1 MTAIADR
8 PQVDLEQE
16 LSFPLWSDDL
26 ADGLV
31 EAHDRVVRAEAERLA
46 WVAELMATEAYADV
60 GYLSPIALLVDR
72 LGISVGTAKRLIGLA
87 RALGEMPV
95 VRAAFHDGVL
105 DEPRVQLLA
114 AARQANPDLFREKE
128 EMLVDSFAGLS
139 MKDFATAV
147 DLWRQNTDLDAAEQD
162 AQQLRDRR
170 YLNVSPTL
178 GNLVRIDGQLDP
190 EAGQTL
196 LTALRSI
203 TDPQQLDPTDT
214 RTPGQRRADALT
226 QLCADHLASGKS
238 PISGGFRPQV
248 TVTASYETLLG
259 LLDGT
264 GCETEDCGLLTPG
277 IVRKI
282 LCDAE
287 VTPVVL
293 GGGFL
298 SPRHRTVQPDHP
310 LVDPQPPQPP
320 RQGVRHPGMPI
331 PTPLLRCPSRDPL
344 APRRT
349 HLPRE
354 PVPALRTAPHHGPR
368 RHHHPPRLGTGDG
381 RPITHPGMSPDRGIT
396 VPTPMSA
403 PTATPGSV
411 RRSPSD
417 RGPLRRR
424 RRIPCPGRAGGPHPT
439 PGPRLPGRSR

>member
-95 VRAAFHDGVL
+95 VRAAFHEGAL
-105 DEPRVQLLA
+105 DESRVQLLA

-293 GGGFL
+293 GGGSL
-298 SPRHRTVQPDHP
+298 PLDIGRSSRTIPWWIRNLLNLRDKGCVIPGCQSRPRYCDAHHVIHW
-310 LVDPQPPQPP
+310 LH
-320 RQGVRHPGMPI
+320 GG
-331 PTPLLRCPSRDPL
+331 PTCLENLCLLC
-344 APRRT
+344 A
-349 HLPRE
+349 
-354 PVPALRTAPHHGPR
+354 
-368 RHHHPPRLGTGDG
+368 RHHTMVHDGT
-381 RPITHPGMSPDRGIT
+381 ITLPDW
-396 VPTPMSA
+396 VLEMA
-403 PTATPGSV
+403 
-411 RRSPSD
+411 D
-417 RGPLRRR
+417 
-424 RRIPCPGRAGGPHPT
+424 
-439 PGPRLPGRSR
+439 RLPTRE

>member
-8 PQVDLEQE
+8 PQVDSHDEE
-16 LSFPLWSDDL
+16 RSFPMWSGEL

-31 EAHDRVVRAEAERLA
+31 EAHGRVVRAEAERLA
-46 WVAELMATEAYADV
+46 WVAEMIATEAYADV

-95 VRAAFHDGVL
+95 VRAAFHRGEL

-114 AARQANPDLFREKE
+114 AARQANPELFAEAE
-128 EMLVDSFAGLS
+128 GDLVDAFSGLS

-147 DLWRQNTDLDAAEQD
+147 DLWRQNTDLEAAEQD
-162 AQQLRDRR
+162 AQHLRDRR

-178 GNLVRIDGQLDP
+178 DNLVRIDGQFDP

-226 QLCADHLASGKS
+226 QMCADHLATGKN
-238 PISGGFRPQV
+238 PISGGLRPQV

-264 GCETEDCGLLTPG
+264 GCETEDCGLLSPET
-277 IVRKI
+277 VRKM
-282 LCDAE
+282 LCDAS
-287 VTPVVL
+287 VIPVVL
-293 GGGFL
+293 NGESLPLDVGR
-298 SPRHRTVQPDHP
+298 STRTI
-310 LVDPQPPQPP
+310 PPQIRIALNLRDKGCVIPGCQSRP
-320 RQGVRHPGMPI
+320 RYCDAHHIIHWLFGGD
-331 PTPLLRCPSRDPL
+331 TELENLCLLC
-344 APRRT
+344 A
-349 HLPRE
+349 
-354 PVPALRTAPHHGPR
+354 
-368 RHHHPPRLGTGDG
+368 RHHTMVHDSTITLPHWVLEMAG
-381 RPITHPGMSPDRGIT
+381 RRPNRE
-396 VPTPMSA
+396 
-403 PTATPGSV
+403 
-411 RRSPSD
+411 
-417 RGPLRRR
+417 
-424 RRIPCPGRAGGPHPT
+424 
-439 PGPRLPGRSR
+439 

>member
-8 PQVDLEQE
+8 PTVDLEE
-16 LSFPLWSDDL
+16 GFSFPLWSGDL

-46 WVAELMATEAYADV
+46 WVTELIATEACADV

-72 LGISVGTAKRLIGLA
+72 LGISVGTARRLISLA
-87 RALGEMPV
+87 RSLSEMPV
-95 VRAAFHDGVL
+95 VRAAFDRGEL

-114 AARQANPDLFREKE
+114 AARQANPDLFKE
-128 EMLVDSFAGLS
+128 AEQVLVDSFTGLS

-147 DLWRQNTDLDAAEQD
+147 DLWRQNADLEAAEAD
-162 AQQLRDRR
+162 ARHLRDRR

-178 GNLVRIDGQLDP
+178 GNLVRIDGQLDS

-226 QLCADHLASGKS
+226 QLCTDHLASGKS

-264 GCETEDCGLLTPG
+264 GCETEDCGLLSPET
-277 IVRKI
+277 VRKM
-282 LCDAE
+282 LCDAT
-287 VTPVVL
+287 VIPVVL
-293 GGGFL
+293 GGESLPLDIGR
-298 SPRHRTVQPDHP
+298 SSRTI
-310 LVDPQPPQPP
+310 PPQIRIALNLRDKGCAIPGCQSRP
-320 RQGVRHPGMPI
+320 RYCDAHHIIHWLHGG
-331 PTPLLRCPSRDPL
+331 PTCLENLCLLC
-344 APRRT
+344 A
-349 HLPRE
+349 
-354 PVPALRTAPHHGPR
+354 
-368 RHHHPPRLGTGDG
+368 RHHTMVHDGT
-381 RPITHPGMSPDRGIT
+381 ITLPDWALE
-396 VPTPMSA
+396 MA
-403 PTATPGSV
+403 
-411 RRSPSD
+411 D
-417 RGPLRRR
+417 
-424 RRIPCPGRAGGPHPT
+424 
-439 PGPRLPGRSR
+439 RLPARA

>member
-1 MTAIADR
+1 
-8 PQVDLEQE
+8 
-16 LSFPLWSDDL
+16 
-26 ADGLV
+26 
-31 EAHDRVVRAEAERLA
+31 
-46 WVAELMATEAYADV
+46 
-60 GYLSPIALLVDR
+60 
-72 LGISVGTAKRLIGLA
+72 
-87 RALGEMPV
+87 MPV
-95 VRAAFHDGVL
+95 VRAAFDRGEL

-226 QLCADHLASGKS
+226 QMCADHLASGKS

-293 GGGFL
+293 GGGSL
-298 SPRHRTVQPDHP
+298 PLDIGRSSRTIPWWIRNLLNLRDKGCVIPGCQSRPRYCDAHHVIHW
-310 LVDPQPPQPP
+310 LH
-320 RQGVRHPGMPI
+320 GG
-331 PTPLLRCPSRDPL
+331 PTCLENLCLLC
-344 APRRT
+344 A
-349 HLPRE
+349 
-354 PVPALRTAPHHGPR
+354 
-368 RHHHPPRLGTGDG
+368 RHHTMVHDGT
-381 RPITHPGMSPDRGIT
+381 ITLPDW
-396 VPTPMSA
+396 VLEMA
-403 PTATPGSV
+403 
-411 RRSPSD
+411 D
-417 RGPLRRR
+417 
-424 RRIPCPGRAGGPHPT
+424 
-439 PGPRLPGRSR
+439 RLPTRE

>member
-8 PQVDLEQE
+8 PQVDLEEQGF
-16 LSFPLWSDDL
+16 SFPLWSGDL

-46 WVAELMATEAYADV
+46 WVAEMIATEAYADV

-72 LGISVGTAKRLIGLA
+72 LGISVGTARRLIGLA
-87 RALGEMPV
+87 RALAEMPV

-105 DEPRVQLLA
+105 DEPRVHLLA
-114 AARQANPDLFREKE
+114 AARQANPDLFSEKE

-226 QLCADHLASGKS
+226 QMCADHLASGKS

-293 GGGFL
+293 GGGSL
-298 SPRHRTVQPDHP
+298 PLDIGRSSRTIPWWIRNLLNLRDKGCVIPGCQSRPRYCDAHHVIHW
-310 LVDPQPPQPP
+310 LH
-320 RQGVRHPGMPI
+320 GG
-331 PTPLLRCPSRDPL
+331 PTCLENLCLLC
-344 APRRT
+344 A
-349 HLPRE
+349 
-354 PVPALRTAPHHGPR
+354 
-368 RHHHPPRLGTGDG
+368 RHHTMVHDGT
-381 RPITHPGMSPDRGIT
+381 ITLPDW
-396 VPTPMSA
+396 VLEMA
-403 PTATPGSV
+403 
-411 RRSPSD
+411 D
-417 RGPLRRR
+417 
-424 RRIPCPGRAGGPHPT
+424 
-439 PGPRLPGRSR
+439 RLPTRE

>member
-226 QLCADHLASGKS
+226 QMCADHLASGKS

-293 GGGFL
+293 GGGSL
-298 SPRHRTVQPDHP
+298 PLDIGRSSRTIPWWIRNLLNLRDKGCVIPGCQSRPRYCDAHHVIHW
-310 LVDPQPPQPP
+310 LH
-320 RQGVRHPGMPI
+320 GG
-331 PTPLLRCPSRDPL
+331 PTCLENLCLLC
-344 APRRT
+344 A
-349 HLPRE
+349 
-354 PVPALRTAPHHGPR
+354 
-368 RHHHPPRLGTGDG
+368 RHHTMVHDGT
-381 RPITHPGMSPDRGIT
+381 ITLPDW
-396 VPTPMSA
+396 VLEMA
-403 PTATPGSV
+403 
-411 RRSPSD
+411 D
-417 RGPLRRR
+417 
-424 RRIPCPGRAGGPHPT
+424 
-439 PGPRLPGRSR
+439 RLPTRE

>member
-226 QLCADHLASGKS
+226 QMCADHLASGKS

-293 GGGFL
+293 GGGSL
-298 SPRHRTVQPDHP
+298 PLDIGRSSRTIPWWIRNLLNLRDKGCVIPGCQSRPRYCDAHHIIHW
-310 LVDPQPPQPP
+310 LH
-320 RQGVRHPGMPI
+320 GG
-331 PTPLLRCPSRDPL
+331 PTCLENLCLLC
-344 APRRT
+344 A
-349 HLPRE
+349 
-354 PVPALRTAPHHGPR
+354 
-368 RHHHPPRLGTGDG
+368 RHHTMVHDRT
-381 RPITHPGMSPDRGIT
+381 ITLPDW
-396 VPTPMSA
+396 VLQM
-403 PTATPGSV
+403 
-411 RRSPSD
+411 
-417 RGPLRRR
+417 
-424 RRIPCPGRAGGPHPT
+424 AG
-439 PGPRLPGRSR
+439 RLPTRE